1 MAHAE
6 RPLQDA
12 LGAGAKLAVVSMGAL
27 GCDRWRRGG
36 IRRIEAVPLRPVD
49 TTGSGDGFIAGF
61 LHARLRGKD
70 VADSLA
76 AGRDAAAKTC
86 MHPGGFP
93 QPLERL

>member
-1 MAHAE
+1 MGVATAI
-6 RPLQDA
+6 
-12 LGAGAKLAVVSMGAL
+12 AGNGPHV
-27 GCDRWRRGG
+27 RW
-36 IRRIEAVPLRPVD
+36 IEALSLRSID
-49 TTGSGDGFIAGF
+49 TVGLGGSFIAGF
-61 LHARLRGKD
+61 LRARLRGKD